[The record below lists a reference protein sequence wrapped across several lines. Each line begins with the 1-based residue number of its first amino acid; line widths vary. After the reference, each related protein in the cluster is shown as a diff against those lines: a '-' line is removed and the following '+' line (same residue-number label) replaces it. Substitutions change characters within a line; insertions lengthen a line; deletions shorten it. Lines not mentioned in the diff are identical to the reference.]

1 MKEVSRRDFLKL
13 SGITAG
19 LGLSFMLVGC
29 GNSAGSGSAA
39 GSAAAEGGKKVGF
52 VAVGPE
58 GGWRTANEDDVK
70 AAFKKAGFDL
80 TYSPTEKND
89 QQKQI
94 TAFNKFV
101 NDEVDAII
109 LSATE
114 AKGWEDCLKKAQ
126 EAEIP
131 VVLLDRGIEPNDTS
145 LYTSHIG
152 PSNKWAG
159 EQAAKFVNENCAGGQ
174 GFVLEGPAGLSV
186 VNERKAGWEGAL
198 DSGIKVLES
207 QSANWS
213 TDEAKTV
220 TAGLLDKYKND
231 VQFIFAQNDEMGLGA
246 AQAVDA
252 AGLKGKVKII
262 TVDGTKNALQA
273 LIDGDLSLVIEYNPI
288 FGEVAAETVKKAIA
302 GEEVE
307 KDIVIDSQVFDAD
320 AAKKVID
327 SRPY

>member
-1 MKEVSRRDFLKL
+1 MKISWKKGIALVAASATLFGMAACGSSSS
-13 SGITAG
+13 SGGDDA
-19 LGLSFMLVGC
+19 
-29 GNSAGSGSAA
+29 
-39 GSAAAEGGKKVGF
+39 KKTVGF

-58 GGWRTANEDDVK
+58 GGFRTANENDVQD
-70 AAFKKAGFDL
+70 AFKTAGFDL
-80 TYSPTEKND
+80 IYSPTQNSD

-94 TAFNKFV
+94 QAFNKFV
-101 NDEVDAII
+101 NDEVDAIV

-114 AKGWEDCLKKAQ
+114 ATGWEDSLKKAK

-131 VVLLDRGIEPNDTS
+131 VVLLDRGIEPNDTD
-145 LYTSHIG
+145 LYAAHIG
-152 PSNKWAG
+152 PSNTWAG
-159 EQAAKFVNENCAGGQ
+159 EQAAEFVNEQFPDGAN

-186 VNERKAGWEGAL
+186 VNDRRSGWESKL
-198 DSGIKVLES
+198 DSKQKVLES

-220 TAGLLDKYKND
+220 TAGLLDKHKSQN

-262 TVDGTKNALQA
+262 TIDGTKPALQA

-288 FGEVAAETVKKAIA
+288 FGEVAAQTVSDILDGKT
-302 GEEVE
+302 VD
-307 KDIVIDSQVFDAD
+307 KDIVVESKVFTAEE
-320 AAKKVID
+320 AAKVID